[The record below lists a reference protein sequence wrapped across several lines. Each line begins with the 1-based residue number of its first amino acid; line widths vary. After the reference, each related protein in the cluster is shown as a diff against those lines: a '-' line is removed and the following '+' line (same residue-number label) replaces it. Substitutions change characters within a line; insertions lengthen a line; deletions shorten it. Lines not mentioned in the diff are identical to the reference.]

1 MGGGDKGVMVGE
13 RVSVISVA
21 RGSVATASRAASL
34 SSSLL
39 RPLFFLL
46 KRT

>member
-34 SSSLL
+34 SSLL
-39 RPLFFLL
+39 RPLFFLF